1 MKGIVLQLQA
11 EAIDDSVDIE
21 TLLRKAYLVARKL
34 KLKEFENWISN
45 EQNGYKGEI
54 PEYRVISGLIRAWN
68 PYHGWMPVVMQGKL
82 ADEAGKMPLKM
93 PIATIADSYKES
105 DDSLIL
111 SVPGVIQD
119 FLNDNT
125 NGFKTEYSFHST
137 KTEMHKIISAVRNK
151 ILEWA
156 ILLEE
161 NGIIGEGLNF
171 TYEEKEVA
179 ANSPVINN
187 YTNNFYANTDNTHIE
202 QGRTNE
208 K

>member
-111 SVPGVIQD
+111 SVPGAIQD
-119 FLNDNT
+119 FLNDN
-125 NGFKTEYSFHST
+125 
-137 KTEMHKIISAVRNK
+137 
-151 ILEWA
+151 
-156 ILLEE
+156 
-161 NGIIGEGLNF
+161 
-171 TYEEKEVA
+171 
-179 ANSPVINN
+179 
-187 YTNNFYANTDNTHIE
+187 
-202 QGRTNE
+202 
-208 K
+208 